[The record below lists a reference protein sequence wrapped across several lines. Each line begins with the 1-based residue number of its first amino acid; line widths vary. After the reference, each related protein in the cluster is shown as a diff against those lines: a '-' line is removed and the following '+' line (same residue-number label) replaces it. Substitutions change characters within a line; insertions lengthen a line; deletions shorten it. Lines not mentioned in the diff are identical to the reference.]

1 MYKYSNLL
9 LQTLSSS
16 QQVHPKLHQ
25 TLQLSKQ
32 ASPLLD
38 LIIAP
43 SRLSTLAVTVL
54 QVANLLTFLKTCL
67 PILLLKIRVI
77 KLNIRLAILGHTNP
91 IPTQARSSRNHSE
104 TSSDKINRQFSAL
117 PPITT
122 VYYCLVKVKVTLVV
136 RYRTVHA
143 VVIIV
148 ELKTVIINV

>member
-25 TLQLSKQ
+25 PLLLSKQ
-32 ASPLLD
+32 ARPLLD

-91 IPTQARSSRNHSE
+91 IPTQARSSRK
-104 TSSDKINRQFSAL
+104 TFRDK
-117 PPITT
+117 
-122 VYYCLVKVKVTLVV
+122 
-136 RYRTVHA
+136 
-143 VVIIV
+143 
-148 ELKTVIINV
+148 